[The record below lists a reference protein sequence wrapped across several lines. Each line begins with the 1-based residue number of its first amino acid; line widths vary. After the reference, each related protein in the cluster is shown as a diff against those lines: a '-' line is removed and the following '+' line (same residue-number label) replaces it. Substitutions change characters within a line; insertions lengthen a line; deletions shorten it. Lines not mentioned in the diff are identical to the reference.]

1 MKIFENQDVAEHIQN
16 TDLTNRNVVEDTLQI
31 NANDPQ
37 QSHIVMLAP
46 LFSYHDVE
54 LKRMLSS
61 IYDMDLVLLSSEPSN
76 CLKSMFQN
84 FQRQCIKAR
93 WNVKS
98 RITSNAQIL
107 NVVQNDY
114 DDSENQE
121 YENKNAF
128 YFLKQF

>member
-61 IYDMDLVLLSSEPSN
+61 FMTWI
-76 CLKSMFQN
+76 
-84 FQRQCIKAR
+84 
-93 WNVKS
+93 
-98 RITSNAQIL
+98 
-107 NVVQNDY
+107 
-114 DDSENQE
+114 
-121 YENKNAF
+121 
-128 YFLKQF
+128 